1 GDDVGAVV
9 VQSKR
14 QPGDPAS
21 VGFATTKEH
30 RVTFARAYPDIDMST
45 VVVHHA
51 VERNA
56 LRRFRGLFD
65 EYELHSIENLRGIPN
80 DVNAEIHLS
89 AIRRSWDAFRER
101 FVELGR
107 QPTKQEVLDH
117 ATHIDDLYGHLFTPR
132 ER

>member
-1 GDDVGAVV
+1 M
-9 VQSKR
+9 
-14 QPGDPAS
+14 
-21 VGFATTKEH
+21 
-30 RVTFARAYPDIDMST
+30 TFARAYPDIDMST

-51 VERNA
+51 VERNV
-56 LRRFRGLFD
+56 LNRYRGLFE

-89 AIRRSWDAFRER
+89 AIRKSWDEFQRTFSR
-101 FVELGR
+101 LGR
-107 QPTKQEVLDH
+107 MPTKQEVLDH